1 MVAETEKE
9 IKFSPEA
16 LALVKKYRA
25 KFPEGKHKSA
35 LLSVL
40 HLAQVEFGGWLS
52 PQVMDYVAEIL
63 ELKPIEV
70 YEVATFYS
78 MYFTHPMGKYVFEVC
93 HTGPCQICGSDEII
107 EYLENKLGIKEGQ
120 TTPDGMFSIK
130 AVECLAACGGA
141 PMMQV
146 GLKYHENLT
155 HEKLDGIIDE
165 CRVENKVSRVSV

>member
-1 MVAETEKE
+1 MSETLQH
-9 IKFSPEA
+9 IQFSPEA
-16 LALVKKYRA
+16 MALVHKYKA

-35 LLSVL
+35 LISVL

-52 PQVMDYVAEIL
+52 PQVMEYVAQVLEI
-63 ELKPIEV
+63 KPIEV

-78 MYFTHPMGKYVFEVC
+78 MYFTQPMGKYVFEVC
-93 HTGPCQICGSDEII
+93 QTGPCQVCGAEEVI
-107 EYLENKLGIKEGQ
+107 EYLENKLGIKEGE

-146 GLKYHENLT
+146 GMDYHENLT
-155 HEKLDGIIDE
+155 HDRIDE
-165 CRVENKVSRVSV
+165 IVDHCRQENKVSRVSV